1 MTSPIALT
9 WGENGNGRSRQAE
22 QPSWGRVQSPTPTD
36 STDIGPIAA
45 MACTGWGIHALNQNG
60 DSGFGMHWTNVPFKR
75 RGRECRC
82 QSPVAYLWTYV
93 PNAYSS
99 AKFTLQV
106 INCTPTE
113 DCHVK
118 AEIITA
124 GWSLVA
130 LLLADG
136 SIKTCHIH
144 CITQTKVYSIAS
156 DSRDPIERMV
166 AGSGFSVALS
176 NLGLVY
182 LWHEIGQS
190 ESLHFD
196 TDDKLGLRGGRF
208 SHVSARLHNL
218 ALVDGATGRLRMFDL
233 NRGREIT
240 STWMDSTLKIAK
252 VSHGNLNGGAL
263 LTNVQVWRRGN
274 GS

>member
-1 MTSPIALT
+1 MYMYILSPACEHVLYT
-9 WGENGNGRSRQAE
+9 
-22 QPSWGRVQSPTPTD
+22 PSKTLSLQELS
-36 STDIGPIAA
+36 S
-45 MACTGWGIHALNQNG
+45 G
-60 DSGFGMHWTNVPFKR
+60 DLSIRDFR
-75 RGRECRC
+75 
-82 QSPVAYLWTYV
+82 
-93 PNAYSS
+93 
-99 AKFTLQV
+99 
-106 INCTPTE
+106 INPHSYPY
-113 DCHVK
+113 CHVK

-240 STWMDSTLKIAK
+240 STWMDSTRKIAK